1 MNIFE
6 VPEDIGV
13 KKIKSFYNELHDTLN
28 NIDEDIILD
37 LRNVRTI
44 DLSFIQVLITAGRF
58 MKKKGKT
65 MKLQSVSHTVRD
77 QLKLAGLT
85 GF

>member
-1 MNIFE
+1 MEIVE
-6 VPEDIGV
+6 VPEDISV
-13 KKIKSFYNELHDTLN
+13 KKIKSFHHELYDTLN
-28 NIDEDIILD
+28 NIDEGIILD
-37 LRNVRTI
+37 LKNVRTI

-58 MKKKGKT
+58 MKQKGKI
-65 MKLQSVSHTVRD
+65 MKLQSVSQKVRD